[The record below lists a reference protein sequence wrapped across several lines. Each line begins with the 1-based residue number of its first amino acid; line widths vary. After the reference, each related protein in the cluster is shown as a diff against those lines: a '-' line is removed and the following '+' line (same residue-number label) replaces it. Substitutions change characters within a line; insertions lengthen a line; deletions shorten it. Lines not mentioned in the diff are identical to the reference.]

1 MLTHDKQKKPKFILK
16 DKRPSTLRENK
27 KIYHDAP
34 IRKYFNSPIKGRTY
48 TQPKKGVLV

>member
-1 MLTHDKQKKPKFILK
+1 MAKGTEKLYQTDGDLQ
-16 DKRPSTLRENK
+16 ENK